1 MTSPVLALE
10 KVRVRFTL
18 RGRHV
23 DALCGID
30 FEVKAGDCLALIG
43 ESGSGKTTAL
53 RAGLALVP
61 FAGGRVVLLGE
72 DLGVTPPSRR
82 VKLRRYCGYIPQDPF
97 GCLPP
102 SLTALEAVAEPPLL
116 TGSRGRKEE
125 ILERARDL
133 LSECGLGERRIADSR
148 VSTSLSGGQRQR
160 VSIARALAAGPQ
172 LILADEP
179 TSMQD
184 ASTRGKIL
192 EILLKRVRKGAAMVL
207 TTHDLHLAVA
217 AATRGMVL
225 YRGFVVEEGPSHA
238 LLREGLHPYTRAL
251 AEALPRLGEKIR
263 KPPVAEAPAAGKP
276 GTCPFA
282 PRCPEWFEQ
291 CREAPPLV
299 PVSTGRSV
307 ACWKVRRL

>member
-1 MTSPVLALE
+1 MSLPAIVLE
-10 KVRVRFTL
+10 KAGVSFTS
-18 RGRHV
+18 RGPKI
-23 DALCGID
+23 DALCGVTLQVNPG
-30 FEVKAGDCLALIG
+30 ECLALIG

-53 RAGLALVP
+53 RAALALVP
-61 FAGGRVVLLGE
+61 LTAGRAILFGKDIRKAS
-72 DLGVTPPSRR
+72 PSLRIE
-82 VKLRRYCGYIPQDPF
+82 LRRRCGYIPQDPF

-133 LSECGLGERRIADSR
+133 LSEFGLGERRIADSR

-160 VSIARALAAGPQ
+160 VSIARALAAQPE

-207 TTHDLHLAVA
+207 TTHDLYLATA

-225 YRGFVVEEGPSHA
+225 YRGYVVEAGPPDI
-238 LLREGLHPYTRAL
+238 LLRDGLHPYTRAL
-251 AEALPRLGEKIR
+251 AEALPRLGKKIR
-263 KPPVAEAPAAGKP
+263 RPPVVKGPSAHKPEA
-276 GTCPFA
+276 CPFA
-282 PRCPEWFEQ
+282 PRCPERFER
-291 CREAPPLV
+291 CSEAPPLV
-299 PVSTGRSV
+299 PFSDGRSV
-307 ACWKVRRL
+307 ACWKVGGN

>member
-1 MTSPVLALE
+1 VTSPVLVLE
-10 KVRVRFTL
+10 DVRVRFTF

-23 DALCGID
+23 DALCGVG

-53 RAGLALVP
+53 RAGLAFVP
-61 FAGGRVVLLGE
+61 LSGGRVVLLGE
-72 DLGVTPPSRR
+72 DLQKTPPSRR
-82 VKLRRYCGYIPQDPF
+82 VELRRNCGYIPQDPF

-102 SLTALEAVAEPPLL
+102 SLNALDAVAEPLL
-116 TGSRGRKEE
+116 LRGSRSGKREIRQRAGALLEE
-125 ILERARDL
+125 F
-133 LSECGLGERRIADSR
+133 GLGEKRITESK

-160 VSIARALAAGPQ
+160 VSIARALAAEPR

-207 TTHDLHLAVA
+207 TTHDLHLAA
-217 AATRGMVL
+217 AAASRGMVL
-225 YRGFVVEEGPSHA
+225 YRGHVVEAGPPDL

-251 AEALPRLGEKIR
+251 AEALPRLGEKIHR
-263 KPPVAEAPAAGKP
+263 PPVTEHSTAHKPEA
-276 GTCPFA
+276 CPFA
-282 PRCPEWFEQ
+282 PRCPERFEQ
-291 CREAPPLV
+291 CRQAPPLV
-299 PVSTGRSV
+299 TVSGGRSV
-307 ACWKVRRL
+307 ACWKVQRG